1 MAKITTSNF
10 DTEKNKYTNS
20 NTLIHLLEIVTSGG
34 TVYYSDQNIIVGG
47 TSYIA
52 NVFDWGD
59 IENQLDTNEDVIRI
73 GEVGLELSNFPRID
87 NVIDAGN
94 IIRIYVWYNN
104 LTSADKLKI
113 FEGVIYDDISW
124 TDQVI
129 SFTAS
134 DRSESFDKIIWN
146 PLQTDSFPGTP
157 DPDDVGKQ
165 MPIVYGDFK
174 NHIPLVID
182 TGGVT
187 TLTANILA
195 TGTANVLVTST
206 TSPIAFENSGS
217 FYVGQEKFN
226 YSGKTSTSFTGI
238 SRPGT
243 KVAHSS
249 GDGVFEDHLVKYLVA
264 NHITKTNGI
273 TNVRLMPKDGKLS
286 DAVDITSF
294 VILSTNDSGKAT
306 INITVANVVTL
317 RNLINIKVD
326 QQPDFSLQQRFSG
339 SAIHNH
345 DITGLSQVTI
355 YGIGVD
361 SQSGVTD
368 PGNAFDQNFDTTEA
382 TLTYTSP
389 ISAHLGL
396 DFSYAGFNGLVIK
409 QAVACIRVSVHVS
422 SNIAKLRLPGF
433 SFGLLN
439 QDLNIGG
446 GIATQK
452 FIVAGLFNETD
463 WSKLD
468 TLRILVAG
476 PGGPLVT
483 RVYQIWWEISYEP
496 SVSNKTIS
504 DGTIATT
511 TSTKVIVTGN
521 SQADSLGILICDVEG
536 FMDDSPAHY
545 TDSALSLIKEPWDII
560 HHLMENY
567 GNGITDSVIDLA
579 GSFQDAED
587 NLPSSYEFAFAI
599 ITRRALNRLLP
610 LLARQ
615 TFCRIVYEAGLY
627 KLIRIK
633 LSGASIKSIDT
644 DNDTVLKNDRL
655 QVSIKKRGLD
665 EIKNDIE
672 VKYNLNPTLGG
683 WNDENSY
690 EGTSIDID
698 STSITTYGN
707 RQKSFLMFAIQD
719 NTAMADDI
727 ASKLLS
733 LLKDAK
739 REITITTFL
748 KYIELERGDIIDI
761 TTPQLGISA
770 DDAEIINTRYSPF
783 FGGKDPEVRITGLL
797 L

>member
-1 MAKITTSNF
+1 MAKTTTSNF
-10 DTEKNKYTNS
+10 DIEKNKNTNS
-20 NTLIHLLEIVTSGG
+20 NTLVHLLEIVTSGG

-165 MPIVYGDFK
+165 MPIIYGDFK

-206 TSPIAFENSGS
+206 TNPIAFENSGS

-273 TNVRLMPKDGKLS
+273 TNVRLMPKDGALK
-286 DAVDITSF
+286 DAVDITSS
-294 VILSTNDSGKAT
+294 VTINTDDSGKAT
-306 INITVANVVTL
+306 ILITAANIVTL
-317 RNLINIKVD
+317 RNLINVKVD
-326 QQPDFSLQQRFSG
+326 QQPATSVLGDHLHTTSAVTLIERRGTG
-339 SAIHNH
+339 SAGAWNNLINARDASDVTFADVTTGTGAGFYHTFTTNDLGTIQEVRVVIKSEH
-345 DITGLSQVTI
+345 TSGTNQLRISYKWNGSTYDEFTDIDGTLTTRKIITGITLWSQ
-355 YGIGVD
+355 IGRLAAD
-361 SQSGVTD
+361 
-368 PGNAFDQNFDTTEA
+368 A
-382 TLTYTSP
+382 
-389 ISAHLGL
+389 
-396 DFSYAGFNGLVIK
+396 LVG
-409 QAVACIRVSVHVS
+409 S
-422 SNIAKLRLPGF
+422 SNTFKVYEMYYEVDYIPILSSYNLD
-433 SFGLLN
+433 N
-439 QDLNIGG
+439 
-446 GIATQK
+446 
-452 FIVAGLFNETD
+452 TD
-463 WSKLD
+463 ID
-468 TLRILVAG
+468 
-476 PGGPLVT
+476 
-483 RVYQIWWEISYEP
+483 
-496 SVSNKTIS
+496 
-504 DGTIATT
+504 IATT
-511 TSTKVIVTGN
+511 TSTEVIVTGN
-521 SQADSLGILICDVEG
+521 SQADSLGILICDIEG
-536 FMDDSPAHY
+536 YMDDSPSHY

-567 GNGITDSVIDLA
+567 GNGITDSDIDLA

-633 LSGASIKSIDT
+633 LSGSSIQSINT
-644 DNDTVLKNDRL
+644 NNDTVLKNDRL
-655 QVSIKKRGLD
+655 QVSIRKRGLD

-672 VKYNLNPTLGG
+672 IKYNLNPTLGG
-683 WNDENSY
+683 WNDENAY

-698 STSITTYGN
+698 SSSITTYGN

-719 NTAMADDI
+719 NSTMADDI
-727 ASKLLS
+727 ANKLLL
-733 LLKDAK
+733 LLKDPR

-748 KYIELERGDIIDI
+748 KYIELERGDIIDV
-761 TTPQLGISA
+761 TTPQLGIST
-770 DDAEIINTRYSPF
+770 DNAETINTRYSPF